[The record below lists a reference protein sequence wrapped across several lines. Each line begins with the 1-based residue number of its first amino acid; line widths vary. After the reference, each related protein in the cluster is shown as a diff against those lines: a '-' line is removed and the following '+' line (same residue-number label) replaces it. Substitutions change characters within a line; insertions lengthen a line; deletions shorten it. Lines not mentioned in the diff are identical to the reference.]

1 MSQWHLQAS
10 KWHIAEPQPSGDGQ
24 LGHLDLFA
32 KKGQRELNPL
42 PVSVGKA
49 CFKEKTIQIRRAE
62 IYGEMFAANFGT
74 NRSVSSAQPFTMSGS
89 NPSPELFQLGPS
101 SQGARS
107 DLPKPPWCIHLCRWR
122 CKEGSSPWE
131 VKQKT
136 GVPMMLKALPPVFS
150 STGTARFRSCE
161 LQTWDPLFFGLW
173 CLK

>member
-74 NRSVSSAQPFTMSGS
+74 NRSVSSAQPFTMSGC
-89 NPSPELFQLGPS
+89 NPSPELFNWVHHPRGLTQTSPNPRGVS
-101 SQGARS
+101 TCADEDAKRGAVLER
-107 DLPKPPWCIHLCRWR
+107 
-122 CKEGSSPWE
+122 
-131 VKQKT
+131 
-136 GVPMMLKALPPVFS
+136 
-150 STGTARFRSCE
+150 
-161 LQTWDPLFFGLW
+161 
-173 CLK
+173 